1 MRISFE
7 IENTNVEFICES
19 VDTRSGFAHV
29 AEMYIGNDMYPYGK
43 GRVNYYNRT
52 WECWRYQTV
61 CRRIVAEMLEGIEAS
76 LKSELKNDNEWQKM
90 TPKRKEVLADVIA
103 NDERHQFY
111 LELYRKL
118 GER

>member
-1 MRISFE
+1 MRIKFE
-7 IENTNVEFICES
+7 IENTNVEFICET

-61 CRRIVAEMLEGIEAS
+61 CRRIVAEMLEGIEAR
-76 LKSELKNDNEWQKM
+76 LKSDLKIENGWSRM
-90 TPKRKEVLADVIA
+90 TAERNKVLEEVVLGDS
-103 NDERHQFY
+103 DYKFY
-111 LELYRKL
+111 LQLYREL
-118 GER
+118 SNR